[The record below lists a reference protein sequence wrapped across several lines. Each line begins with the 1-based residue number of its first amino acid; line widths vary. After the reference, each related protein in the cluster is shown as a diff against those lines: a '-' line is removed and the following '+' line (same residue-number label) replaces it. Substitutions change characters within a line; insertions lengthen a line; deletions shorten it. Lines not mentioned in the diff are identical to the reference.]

1 MKLTA
6 LPAWLRYALFTTLSW
21 GVWGAFIEIPE
32 KAGFPATL
40 GFVVWSLTMVP
51 FALAALYKSGW
62 HLERRWSS
70 ARDGLIIGL
79 TGAGGNLLL
88 FEALRTGPAYLVF
101 PFVSLYPVMTVFL
114 SFIFLKE
121 RATRRQWLGIGLA
134 LLAILF
140 LSWREPGDENVKGRT
155 WLWLSVLVFILWG
168 LQNVVFKSAN
178 RHTGAESIFVY
189 MTLGG
194 LLLAPVAWA
203 MTTEGQTVNWGLQ
216 GFWLLLLLHLINSAG
231 ALAVVYAY
239 RYGKAL
245 IVAPLTGLA
254 PVITVVL
261 SLAVYGVWP
270 GLLLA
275 TGIALAGIAVVLLA
289 E

>member
-6 LPAWLRYALFTTLSW
+6 LPAWLRYALFTALSW
-21 GVWGAFIEIPE
+21 GIWGAFIEIPE

-40 GFVVWSLTMVP
+40 GFLVWSLTMVP
-51 FALAALYKSGW
+51 FALVALYKTGW
-62 HLERRWSS
+62 HLERRWAS
-70 ARDGLIIGL
+70 ARDGLLIGL

-114 SFIFLKE
+114 SFLFLKE
-121 RATRRQWLGIGLA
+121 RATRRQWMGIGLA

-140 LSWREPGDENVKGRT
+140 LSWREPGDENVKGGA
-155 WLWLSVLVFILWG
+155 WLWLSLLVFILWG
-168 LQNVVFKSAN
+168 LQGLVFKSAN

-203 MTTEGQTVNWGLQ
+203 MTAEGQAVNWGWQ

-231 ALAVVYAY
+231 ALTVVYAY